1 MLKNLITVIK
11 NNPGRVFGLVYPYM
25 LVLLTGLGLY
35 YISNLDQVARQKVP
49 VILAVEETVKEELK
63 FIEARV
69 VPPVDVKV
77 IGKPSQEL
85 IEKGRVLY
93 QANCSSCHGDEGV
106 GAGPAAIGLNPAPTN
121 LTVAD
126 NWKNGSKISG
136 IYTTLEEG
144 IPGTG
149 MIAYDFMTPE
159 ERFALTHY
167 IRDAFVPDPPQDTD
181 DELAAL
187 DQLYHLSEGLQ
198 LPAQIPLDKAI
209 DLVVNENRVKAQK
222 ITEILRTISE
232 DSKNEAVSLF
242 ESIVTSKGE
251 AVASLVSGKD
261 WVNNEQKFVKMVTS
275 TVNQNGFTGKVFNLS
290 DTEWTMLFNYF
301 NRLM

>member
-1 MLKNLITVIK
+1 MLKNLLSVIK
-11 NNPGRVFGLVYPYM
+11 NNPGRLFGLVYPYM

-49 VILAVEETVKEELK
+49 VFPAEEIEKVELK

-69 VPPVDVKV
+69 VPPVDIKV
-77 IGKPSQEL
+77 VGKPSPEL
-85 IEKGRVLY
+85 IEKGRTLY
-93 QANCSSCHGDEGV
+93 QASCASCHGEEGA
-106 GAGPAAIGLNPAPTN
+106 GAGPAAIGLNPAPKN
-121 LTVAD
+121 FTVAD
-126 NWKNGSKISG
+126 NWKKGSKISG

-144 IPGTG
+144 IPGTS

-159 ERFALTHY
+159 ERFALAHY
-167 IRDAFVPDPPQDTD
+167 IRDAYVPEPPEDTD

-187 DQLYHLSEGLQ
+187 DQLYQLSEGLQ
-198 LPAQIPLDKAI
+198 LPAQIPLDKAM
-209 DLVVNENRVKAQK
+209 DLVIEENKVKAQK
-222 ITEILRTISE
+222 IADILRTISE
-232 DSKNEAVSLF
+232 DSKNEAVRLF
-242 ESIVTSKGE
+242 ESIVKNKGE

-261 WVNNEQKFVKMVTS
+261 WINNEQKFVKLITS

-301 NRLM
+301 NMLI